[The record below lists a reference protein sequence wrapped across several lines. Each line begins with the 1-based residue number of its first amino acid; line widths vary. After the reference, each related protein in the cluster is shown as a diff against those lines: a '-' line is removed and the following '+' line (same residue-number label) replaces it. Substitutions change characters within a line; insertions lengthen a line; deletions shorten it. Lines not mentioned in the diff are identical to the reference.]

1 MASKRAGEG
10 FEDVYRRLEETV
22 AKLEEGGLTLE
33 QAIALY
39 EEGMKLAQRC
49 QEMLAQ
55 ADLRIARLQE
65 AFAPYGEGLAREEG
79 PAYLPSEEEEELPL
93 G

>member
-1 MASKRAGEG
+1 MASKKAEEG

-55 ADLRIARLQE
+55 AELRISRLQE
-65 AFAPYGEGLAREEG
+65 AFASYGAGLAREEA
-79 PAYLPSEEEEELPL
+79 PAYAASEEEELPFE
-93 G
+93 

>member
-1 MASKRAGEG
+1 MASKKAGEG

-22 AKLEEGGLTLE
+22 GKLEAGGLTLE
-33 QAIALY
+33 EAIALY

-55 ADLRIARLQE
+55 AELRISRLQE
-65 AFAPYGEGLAREEG
+65 AFAPYGEGLAREEAA
-79 PAYLPSEEEEELPL
+79 AYVTEEEEGLPL
-93 G
+93 E